1 MEKREKTKKGG
12 QKGNQNARKH
22 GFYSKVLDAAQKRE
36 LAIAIDV
43 EGIDEEIA
51 LMRVKIRSVLE
62 KDPENIKLIMAATTT
77 LAGLL
82 KANLELN
89 KNQKKSVAAS
99 IGKVIQELAMQ
110 SGVQVASTIIGKKLG

>member
-1 MEKREKTKKGG
+1 MREKKTRGG
-12 QKGNQNARKH
+12 KKGNQNALKH
-22 GFYSKVLDAAQKRE
+22 GFYSKVVTAAQKRE
-36 LAIAIDV
+36 LQVAYNV

-62 KDPENIKLIMAATTT
+62 KDPENIKLLMAATTT

-82 KANLELN
+82 KANVVLN

-99 IGKVIQELAMQ
+99 IGKVIQELAIQ
-110 SGVQVASTIIGKKLG
+110 GGVQVASTIIGKKLG

>member
-1 MEKREKTKKGG
+1 MEIREKKKRGG
-12 QKGNQNARKH
+12 QKGNQNALKH
-22 GFYSKVLDAAQKRE
+22 GFYSKVVTSAQKRE

-43 EGIDEEIA
+43 KGIDEEIA

-99 IGKVIQELAMQ
+99 IGKVIQELAIQ
-110 SGVQVASTIIGKKLG
+110 GGVQVASTIIGKKLG